1 MKNLSPLPPITSTP
15 HHLHTPS
22 PLHLHIPL
30 APLLLC
36 TTIGFM
42 SMINPFYH
50 RGAIRNA
57 ADFHGRDTE
66 ISQIIGLLRNGQ
78 SVSLIG
84 PRRIGKSSLLIHLA
98 RPEVRQALGLD
109 PARSL
114 FLLLDCQELG
124 GSPPEEVY
132 ETLYFR
138 LVETA
143 QQAGLA
149 LEPSSQDPG
158 TYRALDRLL
167 HQISQKEAL
176 VVVLLDEFEL
186 LAANEHLTPY
196 FFARLRGLTTKYGL
210 AYLTASQRPLFAI
223 TAEEEILSSPFFNI
237 FVTLPLGLYSDDEAR
252 SLFASRLAG
261 NAITFND
268 TLIAYLLALVGP
280 HPFFLHIAGYHAYQA
295 ADQGEMPDSRT
306 DLAELDS
313 PIEVEADSHLGY
325 LWQNLT
331 PEEQYALAIAA
342 GPIDTMRLLEQQC
355 LLSQTNGRYRH
366 TSEILQRYV
375 RRQEVPE
382 LIQTGPFVIDQQR
395 HQVWANQDELNL
407 TTSQFSILVRLC
419 AQPGQVIRGEDL
431 ETAVWGDVLV
441 DDPDRLKT
449 LIKRLRRAIAP
460 YDNWIISER
469 GVGYALRSP
478 EV

>member
-1 MKNLSPLPPITSTP
+1 
-15 HHLHTPS
+15 
-22 PLHLHIPL
+22 
-30 APLLLC
+30 
-36 TTIGFM
+36 M
-42 SMINPFYH
+42 SMTNPFYH

-57 ADFHGRDTE
+57 AEFHGRTNE
-66 ISQIIGLLRNGQ
+66 INQIFGLLRNGQ

-98 RPEVRQALGLD
+98 RPELREEQGIN
-109 PARSL
+109 PAKLL

-132 ETLYFR
+132 EALFYGLR
-138 LVETA
+138 RA
-143 QQAGLA
+143 AYKAGLE
-149 LEPSSQDPG
+149 LESTSHDPG

-167 HQISQKEAL
+167 HRISKSGTA

-237 FVTLPLGLYSDDEAR
+237 FVTLPLGLYSDAEAR
-252 SLFASRLAG
+252 SLFSQRLADVPCH
-261 NAITFND
+261 FSPELVD
-268 TLIAYLLALVGP
+268 YLLALVGP

-295 ADQGEMPDSRT
+295 ALARGSELPPDIF
-306 DLAELDS
+306 AELDQ

-331 PEEQYALAIAA
+331 PEEQYALAIVD
-342 GPIDTMRLLEQQC
+342 GPVDSLRLLEQQC
-355 LLSQTNGRYRH
+355 LLRAANGRYQYTGEMLH
-366 TSEILQRYV
+366 RYV
-375 RRQEVPE
+375 RRQAVQG
-382 LIQTGPFVIDQQR
+382 LIQAGPFVVDQQR
-395 HQVWANQDELNL
+395 HQVWANLEKISL
-407 TTSQFSILVRLC
+407 TTSQFNILVRLC
-419 AQPGQVIRGEDL
+419 EQPGQVVHGDDL
-431 ETAVWGDVLV
+431 ETAVWGNVLV

-460 YDNWIISER
+460 YDAWIISER
-469 GVGYALRSP
+469 GVGYALRAP
-478 EV
+478 E